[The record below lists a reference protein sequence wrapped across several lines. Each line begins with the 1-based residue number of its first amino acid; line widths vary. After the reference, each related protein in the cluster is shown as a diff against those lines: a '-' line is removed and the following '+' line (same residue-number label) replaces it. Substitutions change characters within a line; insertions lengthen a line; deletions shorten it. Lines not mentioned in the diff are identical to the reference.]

1 MQRFFVRIKKTPLRH
16 PEKLVPCILK
26 YVRPILKYV
35 PCFFSLL
42 QTPLKTAWQAGF
54 GKPRKTPPFLSV
66 SAMFPHRPSALH
78 CRTKNSGEG
87 RKFSVA
93 TVFIAKYV
101 NFATAPT
108 TPTLPGSG
116 RVWAHICE
124 RRLHGA
130 LFLTL

>member
-66 SAMFPHRPSALH
+66 SAMFPHRPSSQH
-78 CRTKNSGEG
+78 CRPENPRGD
-87 RKFSVA
+87 RKLPGA
-93 TVFIAKYV
+93 TVFTAKYV